1 MSPHDID
8 KELMDAALSSPD
20 AAVRNVALR
29 LKAIEAEKAPL
40 ADFLQMYVK
49 LAGDCLTTA
58 AEPQL
63 SGGGNPDTILCA
75 LLQQIGKPMTLNEL
89 HTEFSR
95 RFPTHSPDRKEALR
109 QRLLRLR
116 KSGRVTLDNG
126 SYTLTDTPG
135 G

>member
-1 MSPHDID
+1 MLHDPS

-29 LKAIEAEKAPL
+29 LKEIEAEKAPL
-40 ADFLQMYVK
+40 AEFLNMYVK
-49 LAGDCLTTA
+49 LSNSSIANST
-58 AEPQL
+58 EPQL
-63 SGGGNPDTILCA
+63 NGGGNPDTILCA
-75 LLQQIGKPMTLNEL
+75 MLQQLGKPMTLNDL

-116 KSGRVTLDNG
+116 KGGRITLENG
-126 SYTLTDTPG
+126 SYTLVDATNG
-135 G
+135 